1 MTVRTPNN
9 SLLDFQHPAIRHLGW
24 LCSAPQLLHS
34 PATFQPGD
42 YLPPDYLE
50 TLKKWDQNPET
61 APALLREAPQ
71 RRLGFYFER
80 LYEVMLSDLL
90 GWEILLK
97 NAQIQSNGHTLG
109 ELDFIVHN
117 TTDDRIEHHEIA
129 IKYYLGVP
137 NGGSEALWYGPNAR
151 DRLDIKSDRLVNH
164 QSTRTQQPE
173 TLALLSSHG
182 INGPITARIFM
193 PGYLFYPLAIALEA
207 PSTTP
212 QNHLRGCWTYA
223 NTLEETDTSTWVQLN
238 KPHWVGPW
246 CQSATPP
253 GTEARQAITDIQVD
267 RIPRLFSELSR
278 DSASDHWLERR
289 RIFVV
294 PSSWPTQPK

>member
-9 SLLDFQHPAIRHLGW
+9 SLREFRQPAVRHLAW
-24 LCSAPQLLHS
+24 LCSAPQLVHS
-34 PATFQPGD
+34 RASFQPTD
-42 YLPPDYLE
+42 YLPTDYLKN
-50 TLKKWDQNPET
+50 LAGWDHNLDN
-61 APALLREAPQ
+61 APALLREPPQ

-109 ELDFIVHN
+109 ELDFIVRN
-117 TTDDRIEHHEIA
+117 TTDNRIEHHEIA

-137 NGGSEALWYGPNAR
+137 NGGDESLWYGPNAK
-151 DRLDIKSDRLVNH
+151 DRLDIKSDRLINH

-173 TLALLSSHG
+173 TLELLSRHG
-182 INGPITARIFM
+182 INGPITPRIFM
-193 PGYLFYPLAIALEA
+193 PGYLFYPLATALEA
-207 PSTTP
+207 PATTP

-223 NTLEETDTSTWVQLN
+223 DTLEETDTSTWVQLH

-246 CQSATPP
+246 WQFASPP
-253 GTEARQAITDIQVD
+253 GTDTRQAITDIQAD
-267 RIPRLFSELSR
+267 GIPRLFSELSR
-278 DSASDHWLERR
+278 DSASDHWQERR